1 MAGPIE
7 KAMQKPDVGTQ
18 PRVKKAAP
26 SLKRFEREKKI
37 REAGAF
43 RRRIDVMKAAG
54 VPDPQIEAFIRAEF
68 ARRDEIRRRQQAAT
82 KLGTPP

>member
-1 MAGPIE
+1 MAGYIE
-7 KAMQKPDVGTQ
+7 KGLQKADIGTQ

-26 SLKRFEREKKI
+26 AISRFEREKKE
-37 REAGAF
+37 REAGEF

-54 VPDPQIEAFIRAEF
+54 VPDRQIEAYIRQEF
-68 ARRDEIRRRQQAAT
+68 ARRDELRRRRQAAE